1 MLHLVKVICQLLQAC
16 LNSDELF
23 SRYPRFTV
31 ASVGQHMPLKLLVTV
46 PFGVAE
52 ERLPPDLKPIPE
64 LARHLNQQRRNGD
77 TRQPDSPEAA
87 FEHAESME
95 QGRAA
100 NVDTRLQSSLDTAH
114 CLTPTGGFAR
124 P

>member
-46 PFGVAE
+46 PWCGRGKTAS
-52 ERLPPDLKPIPE
+52 RSQANPGAGKASL
-64 LARHLNQQRRNGD
+64 QQHRNDSTRR
-77 TRQPDSPEAA
+77 PDSPEAA
-87 FEHAESME
+87 FDYAESME

-100 NVDTRLQSSLDTAH
+100 NADTRLQSSLDTAH